1 MSSPG
6 FAKGF
11 TQVSYVVRDLDAAA
25 RWFERALGVEFFG
38 VREYKLGGSDY
49 RMTAGGKPVSRE
61 VGIKLALARA
71 GGRGELEIELIQP
84 DGGDSIFSKFVERT
98 GGGLHHVAF
107 EVDNFDAAAAPLES
121 DGIIARAVSNGGNKI
136 AYFDCRAA
144 GASIIE
150 VAQYD
155 DATRRDFQQLKSPV
169 KKRTGTEAGATVSV
183 AGTTDP
189 AVAIDPNLPRLV
201 QASYV
206 VGDLDAVTAWFKRVA
221 GVEHFGVTK
230 ATAGR
235 DYQVF
240 FREQPVSVP
249 FSLRTAMGRLGP
261 RGEQEIEIIQPVE
274 GPSFYRDFV
283 EETGGGG
290 LNHVSFMVNEFEPAA
305 ERMRASG
312 ATPLLDFRGHG
323 IRACYFDCRAAGASI
338 IEIAYFDEK
347 ATAGLERIKSPR
359 KEK

>member
-1 MSSPG
+1 MTG
-6 FAKGF
+6 QGLATGF
-11 TQVSYVVRDLDAAA
+11 TQVSYVVRDLDATA

-49 RMTAGGKPVSRE
+49 RMSAGGKPVSAE
-61 VGIKLALARA
+61 IGIKLALARA

-84 DGGDSIFSKFVERT
+84 DGGDSVFSKFVEQT

-107 EVDNFDAAAAPLES
+107 EVDNFDNAVQPLEHE
-121 DGIIARAVSNGGNKI
+121 GMVARAVTNRGNKI
-136 AYFDCRAA
+136 AYFDCRTA

-155 DATRRDFQQLKSPV
+155 DATRRDFQELKSPRGI
-169 KKRTGTEAGATVSV
+169 RTGTQAGA
-183 AGTTDP
+183 A
-189 AVAIDPNLPRLV
+189 AIDPNLPRLV

-206 VGDLDAVTAWFKRVA
+206 VGDVDAVSGWFKRVI
-221 GVEHFGVTK
+221 GVEYFGVTK

-235 DYQVF
+235 DYQVLV
-240 FREQPVSVP
+240 RDQPASAP
-249 FSLRTAMGRLGP
+249 FSLRTAMGRIGP

-274 GPSFYRDFV
+274 GPSPYRDFV
-283 EETGGGG
+283 EKSGGGG
-290 LNHVSFMVNEFEPAA
+290 LNHVSFLVPDFEPAA
-305 ERMRASG
+305 DRMRANG
-312 ATPLLDFRGHG
+312 ATPLLEFRGHG

-338 IEIAYFDEK
+338 VEIGYFDEK
-347 ATAGLERIKSPR
+347 AMASLERVKTPRELR